1 MAQCF
6 ANQPQNY
13 AKKKLDDPIC
23 SRTWVTLDRAC
34 NGMAGSGRQL
44 RPAARPTLGPQ
55 PATRAKAVPAGQNL
69 NIKIRFAQ
77 LSRQQE
83 GRAGAKNCH
92 LELHPHRQ
100 SGEARGADIGGC
112 PQMWIFCRPR
122 WMLVVVLAH
131 TSSLAERRPAPS
143 CPF

>member
-1 MAQCF
+1 MWHNVLQAD
-6 ANQPQNY
+6 PQNF
-13 AKKKLDDPIC
+13 AKKSC
-23 SRTWVTLDRAC
+23 VTLFAPGPGLHLTGHAMVWQGR
-34 NGMAGSGRQL
+34 AGSSGPQ
-44 RPAARPTLGPQ
+44 RPTLGPQ

-100 SGEARGADIGGC
+100 SEEARGADIGGC
-112 PQMWIFCRPR
+112 PQMWLFCRPR

-131 TSSLAERRPAPS
+131 TSSLPERRPAPS